1 MEKWVV
7 IPFGDD
13 EMKVL
18 VLANHY
24 NTLRIFRRELLKAM
38 AAAGYE
44 VVVSIPPCD
53 AENKQIL
60 ESYGTRVVFT
70 SFDRRGTNPLDDM
83 KLLREYRRL
92 IREEQPD
99 KVVTYTIKCNIY
111 GALACKPGKIPH
123 YANITGLG
131 SAFQGHGKM
140 RMLVSALYKMSMNRS
155 KRIFFE
161 NVENRDTLVK
171 DGIVRRSQ
179 TVVLPGAGVNL
190 EEFAP
195 VPYPAEKSIRFL
207 FVGRIMQEKGIDEYF
222 SAIRRLRADYL
233 NTEFDFIGW
242 YEDNYE
248 EQVKAMESEGLIRYH
263 GFQPNVKPFVEQA
276 HCVVLPSWHEGM
288 SNTLLEGAAMCR
300 PLITSNIHGC
310 KETVLEGVSG
320 YLTEVRNED
329 SLYEALKQFCDLPY
343 AEKQKMGLAG
353 RVHMETLFDKNDV
366 VQRTMTEIFA
376 DR

>member
-1 MEKWVV
+1 
-7 IPFGDD
+7 
-13 EMKVL
+13 
-18 VLANHY
+18 
-24 NTLRIFRRELLKAM
+24 
-38 AAAGYE
+38 
-44 VVVSIPPCD
+44 
-53 AENKQIL
+53 
-60 ESYGTRVVFT
+60 
-70 SFDRRGTNPLDDM
+70 
-83 KLLREYRRL
+83 
-92 IREEQPD
+92 
-99 KVVTYTIKCNIY
+99 
-111 GALACKPGKIPH
+111 
-123 YANITGLG
+123 
-131 SAFQGHGKM
+131 
-140 RMLVSALYKMSMNRS
+140 
-155 KRIFFE
+155 
-161 NVENRDTLVK
+161 
-171 DGIVRRSQ
+171 
-179 TVVLPGAGVNL
+179 
-190 EEFAP
+190 
-195 VPYPAEKSIRFL
+195 
-207 FVGRIMQEKGIDEYF
+207 MQEKGIDEYF

>member
-1 MEKWVV
+1 
-7 IPFGDD
+7 
-13 EMKVL
+13 MKVL

-38 AAAGYE
+38 AALGHE

-53 AENKQIL
+53 VENKQIL

-70 SFDRRGTNPLDDM
+70 SFDRRGTNLLDDM

>member
-1 MEKWVV
+1 
-7 IPFGDD
+7 
-13 EMKVL
+13 MKVL

-38 AAAGYE
+38 AALGHE

-53 AENKQIL
+53 VENKQIL

-242 YEDNYE
+242 YEDHYE

>member
-1 MEKWVV
+1 
-7 IPFGDD
+7 
-13 EMKVL
+13 MKVL

>member
-1 MEKWVV
+1 
-7 IPFGDD
+7 
-13 EMKVL
+13 MKVL

-38 AAAGYE
+38 AALGHE

-53 AENKQIL
+53 VENKQIL